1 MVIVRGEV
9 LRGEPKQL
17 SWSVAGWREA
27 TSGTALCGGRQ
38 RARRAVRP
46 VAAVLG
52 DTGSVDDM
60 RRCVRGGHLL
70 LVSVSHRRGTV
81 QALLPCK
88 KQTKYRDACGR
99 DVVQPTKAGR
109 LLDLL
114 PLRSPPMKTSRHCH
128 ARVRPLTPPRPPDTP
143 AAARTPPLR
152 QPARRTSAPP
162 RPIRRRLHAAGA
174 HVVLAL
180 RNSDED
186 SWRTCMFS
194 AAQYH
199 FKARSLIEK
208 YFATCF
214 RLTFSPT

>member
-1 MVIVRGEV
+1 MEGSDIRDRLVWRPTARPPRGAPGCRRPRRHR
-9 LRGEPKQL
+9 LR
-17 SWSVAGWREA
+17 RRHEA
-27 TSGTALCGGRQ
+27 LRTGRPPLPGF
-38 RARRAVRP
+38 R
-46 VAAVLG
+46 
-52 DTGSVDDM
+52 
-60 RRCVRGGHLL
+60 
-70 LVSVSHRRGTV
+70 VSSEGYSPC
-81 QALLPCK
+81 LLPCK

-214 RLTFSPT
+214 RLTFTPT